1 MTEEYRI
8 LEEIEEHQALM
19 EEARMVG
26 ENIMTIVHSID
37 DLWFLTLKELES
49 SSPHPHLTEYAVNVL
64 EGMGLI
70 THSNGNDP
78 YWNEYSLDRTNTE
91 VYRAVDRMNPYW
103 MAMVMTSKDHGRNN
117 TIRVSRDNRR

>member
-8 LEEIEEHQALM
+8 LEEIEEHQAVI

-70 THSNGNDP
+70 THSDGNDP
-78 YWNEYSLDRTNTE
+78 YWDEYGLERTDTKG
-91 VYRAVDRMNPYW
+91 YRAVDRMNPYW
-103 MAMVMTSKDHGRNN
+103 MAMVMVSKDHGWEGAL
-117 TIRVSRDNRR
+117 RVS

>member
-8 LEEIEEHQALM
+8 LEEIEEHQALI

-26 ENIMTIVHSID
+26 KNIISIVRSID
-37 DLWFLTLKELES
+37 NLWFLTLEELES

-70 THSNGNDP
+70 THSDGNDS
-78 YWNEYSLDRTNTE
+78 YWDKYGLERTDTKG
-91 VYRAVDRMNPYW
+91 YRAVDRMNPYW
-103 MAMVMTSKDHGRNN
+103 MAMVMVSKDHGREGAL
-117 TIRVSRDNRR
+117 RVSRDDR